1 MDTSQLRTVHLVPE
15 IQKSYIPY
23 LYNTDTFVK
32 QTVGSV
38 PLLSVLKRFDCI
50 IKFYKFDKLKVKNRV
65 HKRGLALDI
74 PFLFISILNRQI
86 MAKKMHSCV
95 TLLLILKPTG
105 YVIIIRERKGTRTGN
120 LLLI

>member
-23 LYNTDTFVK
+23 LYNTDTSVK

-38 PLLSVLKRFDCI
+38 PLLSVLKRFDCM

-65 HKRGLALDI
+65 HKRGLALDRT
-74 PFLFISILNRQI
+74 FLFYLF
-86 MAKKMHSCV
+86 
-95 TLLLILKPTG
+95 LF
-105 YVIIIRERKGTRTGN
+105 
-120 LLLI
+120 

>member
-1 MDTSQLRTVHLVPE
+1 MDTS
-15 IQKSYIPY
+15 
-23 LYNTDTFVK
+23 VK

-38 PLLSVLKRFDCI
+38 PLLSTLKRFDCI